1 MIRWTG
7 SFEDAAV
14 AEQVIC
20 GYRLV
25 KLLGNGQTSQVWE
38 VVEPTSSRHF
48 AMKVLSKEQSSSSEA
63 REALFHEANV
73 GIQMAHAN
81 VIKIFSVNKD
91 KAAPHY
97 IMEYFPAG
105 SLKARL
111 QRKEFDFLKT
121 NMRSILKQAAVGLAY
136 VNASGWVHC
145 DIKPDNFLVNA
156 SCELRII
163 DFALAKKVETDSFFS
178 KLFRKKGLV
187 QGTRSYMSPEQILGK
202 PLDGRADVYSF
213 AATVYELTTNRPPFR
228 GATQQDLLKKH
239 LSEKPVSP
247 GLHNAELSDEFCKL
261 VLRMLEKKREDRPE
275 SFHEILMALNQMRIY
290 KNEGPRAAKVN

>member
-1 MIRWTG
+1 M
-7 SFEDAAV
+7 
-14 AEQVIC
+14 AEQIVA

-48 AMKVLSKEQSSSSEA
+48 AMKVLSDNDSSNSAA
-63 REALFHEANV
+63 RDALFHEAAV
-73 GIQMAHAN
+73 GIQMAHPN
-81 VIKIFSVNKD
+81 VIKIFSVSKE
-91 KAAPHY
+91 KVSPHY

-121 NMRSILKQAAVGLAY
+121 NMRSIVKQAATGLAY

-145 DIKPDNFLVNA
+145 DIKPDNFLINA

-163 DFALAKKVETDSFFS
+163 DFALAKKVETESFLS
-178 KLFRKKGLV
+178 KLFRRKAII
-187 QGTRSYMSPEQILGK
+187 QGTRSYMSPEQILGQ

-213 AATVYELTTNRPPFR
+213 GATVYELVTNRPPFR
-228 GATQQDLLKKH
+228 GASEKDLLRKH
-239 LSEKPVSP
+239 LSEPAVSP
-247 GLHNAELSDEFCKL
+247 QVANAELTDEFSKL
-261 VLRMLEKKREDRPE
+261 LLRMLAKKKDDRPA
-275 SFHEILMALNQMRIY
+275 SFHEVMMALNPMRIY
-290 KNEGPRAAKVN
+290 KNEAPRKS

>member
-1 MIRWTG
+1 
-7 SFEDAAV
+7 V
-14 AEQVIC
+14 AEQIVA

-48 AMKVLSKEQSSSSEA
+48 AMKVLSDNDSSNSAA
-63 REALFHEANV
+63 RDALFHEAAV
-73 GIQMAHAN
+73 GIQMAHPN
-81 VIKIFSVNKD
+81 VIKIFSVSKE
-91 KAAPHY
+91 KVSPHY

-121 NMRSILKQAAVGLAY
+121 NMRSIVKQAATGLAY

-145 DIKPDNFLVNA
+145 DIKPDNFLINA

-163 DFALAKKVETDSFFS
+163 DFALAKKVETESFLS
-178 KLFRKKGLV
+178 KLFRRKAII
-187 QGTRSYMSPEQILGK
+187 QGTRSYMSPEQILGQ

-213 AATVYELTTNRPPFR
+213 GATVYELVTNRPPFR
-228 GATQQDLLKKH
+228 GASEKDLLRKH
-239 LSEKPVSP
+239 LSEPAVSP
-247 GLHNAELSDEFCKL
+247 QVANAELTDEFSKL
-261 VLRMLEKKREDRPE
+261 LLRMLAKKKDDRPA
-275 SFHEILMALNQMRIY
+275 SFHEVMMALNPMRIY
-290 KNEGPRAAKVN
+290 KNEAPRKS